1 MDKTDC
7 GNFIYLYS
15 HSIFGTFD
23 LLRVALLKTHALA
36 HFLSRA
42 ARAPKPSVH
51 SGFPWAR
58 YERMFPGEWEIESPQ
73 ACAPLQKEPLKRVRQ
88 SSGWNKVE
96 LPGQQIHPHLPPLT
110 DPYSCFR
117 WRVVTLTN
125 IHLWYRGGISCADP
139 RTTHVPSLCCPWY
152 RTLHLLPFVIPCPK
166 ELHFFFA
173 VQAIVQKVPSP
184 SHQTLACCHPMPGS
198 RDTRSRLAVL
208 AAREHQ
214 HPRKSPLPC
223 QRFGNLSPASLAGWP
238 ERS

>member
-125 IHLWYRGGISCADP
+125 IHLWYRGGIFMRRSPDYPCSIIVLPLISYLALAPLRDSLSQGVAFFLRCASNCSKGSEP
-139 RTTHVPSLCCPWY
+139 IPPNTCVLSSHAWQSRYSLETCCTGGERTPT
-152 RTLHLLPFVIPCPK
+152 
-166 ELHFFFA
+166 
-173 VQAIVQKVPSP
+173 SP
-184 SHQTLACCHPMPGS
+184 
-198 RDTRSRLAVL
+198 
-208 AAREHQ
+208 
-214 HPRKSPLPC
+214 
-223 QRFGNLSPASLAGWP
+223 
-238 ERS
+238 